1 MKSIISTFTLAAAL
15 LVAGCA
21 TSGRQMSYEAAAILE
36 LIVSNDG
43 GGEELSAD
51 NSQVVIVTD
60 NINTVV
66 AGGTTSIPY
75 LIEIMKSPLLSFD
88 GFARCYS
95 ASEQILQKIDPDVD
109 IFWQGG
115 CETRDTPSGGCR
127 ILPGGRMDEH
137 LFRKQVTYDVIKKAH
152 ALGIKGLPRL

>member
-43 GGEELSAD
+43 GLAVSAD

-115 CETRDTPSGGCR
+115 CETRDTPPGGFR

-137 LFRKQVTYDVIKKAH
+137 VFRKQVTYDVIKKAH
-152 ALGIKGLPRL
+152 ALGVKGLPRL